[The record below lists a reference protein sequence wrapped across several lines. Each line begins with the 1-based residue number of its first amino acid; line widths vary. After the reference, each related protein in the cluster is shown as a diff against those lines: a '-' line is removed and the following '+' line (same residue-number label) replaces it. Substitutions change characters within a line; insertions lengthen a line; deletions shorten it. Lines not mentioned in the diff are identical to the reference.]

1 MVFVYCSL
9 DFQAKFAR
17 MVTRLYTAFRE
28 APAVEQGLAS
38 LTILTATLLVIV
50 GGLVR
55 VQMFY

>member
-1 MVFVYCSL
+1 
-9 DFQAKFAR
+9 
-17 MVTRLYTAFRE
+17 MVTRLYTDFRE
-28 APAVEQGLAS
+28 APAPAVEQGLAS